1 MVQAERSPRLGRDQV
16 RRAGAHVLVL
26 DLEELEACDALHK
39 TRRVTLPQLIGDW
52 QQSPYREASF
62 RSYPSSR
69 YGSQN
74 IGSSAGLRTALA
86 SSTKIMQEKLGLAP
100 GVSPGV

>member
-1 MVQAERSPRLGRDQV
+1 VVQAERSPRQGRGQV

-26 DLEELEACDALHK
+26 DLEELEACGALHK
-39 TRRVTLPQLIGDW
+39 TRHVTLPLVGGW